1 MTQPDFD
8 LKFIVSGSV
17 GFQMMQLGEEGQE
30 KYNRTRNLVEI
41 ALGWIVYYMAMNV
54 GCVILEDKQSYNCQ
68 KKANDEL
75 HKLKDTYKLT
85 KSTNKGLATLQIVF
99 TLHVKEVFCTFSV
112 NKFPLCLGLHLSLPT
127 EVFKT

>member
-1 MTQPDFD
+1 MS
-8 LKFIVSGSV
+8 K
-17 GFQMMQLGEEGQE
+17 E
-30 KYNRTRNLVEI
+30 
-41 ALGWIVYYMAMNV
+41 
-54 GCVILEDKQSYNCQ
+54 
-68 KKANDEL
+68 ANDEL

-127 EVFKT
+127 EVLKTLDKISAIVEVLLAAYFDIPQNSV